1 MFQSY
6 WPLWCRAVSPRGAGW
21 LFGGRVTAEFNR
33 VNGLELV
40 ARAHQLVQVCESAQA
55 GVGPLHLQS

>member
-1 MFQSY
+1 MLQ
-6 WPLWCRAVSPRGAGW
+6 WQAQLVHVCLLPCRAVSPRGAGW

-40 ARAHQLVQVCESAQA
+40 ARAHQLVQVSLCEATA
-55 GVGPLHLQS
+55 A